1 MKRTSGKEEVID
13 LTDEPDEPSIKKVK
27 TTTEPAKSQI
37 QTSTSSAGPSSSS
50 SGSGQPTSQ
59 KRKLNI
65 IARQRQWMQMGW
77 KGPNKQK
84 EANKKQKHSKP
95 DPRRERNFTSDH
107 PHGVPNSLSFQ
118 FPGAD
123 VFAHP
128 SDQFRAGPLPDPESF
143 RPVADR
149 LCSAPGHGHDTPD
162 DWSRLSKD
170 IWRHFRDNQQERR
183 QLERKIELWKEL
195 YLQLHGHMDCGL
207 FVTGSTF
214 NGYGSA
220 GCDMDMCIFP
230 QGPAMN
236 DKQWLSE
243 VRQIL
248 RKQCRHFIRGNV
260 ELVPAKVPIL
270 KFYDCHGRLEVD
282 LSVNNPTA
290 ARNTHLLH
298 CYSQL
303 DFRVRPLV
311 LAVKW
316 WAKKNGINE
325 ARFQTLSS
333 YTLSLMVIHFLQCE
347 VTPPVL
353 PCLQKSHPHIFNSK
367 SDIFN
372 LPYEVPEYL
381 SENKDSVGQLFV
393 KFFQYFTDGN
403 RFDTRE
409 DVASVRTGQVLRAG
423 DCERFAR
430 LQKLGPGQWSARIL
444 VEEPFERTNAARAVC
459 SDEKWDLITSVF
471 MRTVME
477 IKNRDK
483 KKMGLDDFILRGRAQ
498 IGRFLQ

>member
-1 MKRTSGKEEVID
+1 MKRASDKADEVID
-13 LTDEPDEPSIKKVK
+13 LTDEPDEPSVKRVK
-27 TTTEPAKSQI
+27 TSETEQSKKQKS
-37 QTSTSSAGPSSSS
+37 SSSASSSS
-50 SGSGQPTSQ
+50 SNASSQGQS
-59 KRKLNI
+59 KRKFDN

-77 KGPNKQK
+77 KGPNNQK
-84 EANKKQKHSKP
+84 ETNKKLKKP
-95 DPRRERNFTSDH
+95 APNRQRGFNSNQNH
-107 PHGVPNSLSFQ
+107 CVPSLMSFQ
-118 FPGAD
+118 LPGAD
-123 VFAHP
+123 VFSHP
-128 SDQFRAGPLPDPESF
+128 SDQFRRGPLPDPESF
-143 RPVADR
+143 RPVVDR

-162 DWSRLSKD
+162 EWSRLSRD

-183 QLERKIELWKEL
+183 QLERKIELWQEL
-195 YLQLHGHMDCGL
+195 YRQLHNHMDCGL

-236 DKQWLSE
+236 DKHWLNQ
-243 VRQIL
+243 VRNIL

-260 ELVPAKVPIL
+260 ELIPAKVPIL
-270 KFYDCHGRLEVD
+270 KFYDSHGRLEVD

-316 WAKKNGINE
+316 WAKENGINE

-347 VTPPVL
+347 VSPPVL
-353 PCLQKSHPHIFNSK
+353 PCLQKSHPQIFNSN
-367 SDIFN
+367 SDIYN
-372 LPYEVPEYL
+372 LPYDVPEYF

-393 KFFQYFTDGN
+393 KFFQYFTDGS

-444 VEEPFERTNAARAVC
+444 VEEPFERTNAAR
-459 SDEKWDLITSVF
+459 
-471 MRTVME
+471 
-477 IKNRDK
+477 
-483 KKMGLDDFILRGRAQ
+483 
-498 IGRFLQ
+498 

>member
-1 MKRTSGKEEVID
+1 MKRASDKAEEVID
-13 LTDEPDEPSIKKVK
+13 LTDEPDEPSVKKVK
-27 TTTEPAKSQI
+27 TSQKEH
-37 QTSTSSAGPSSSS
+37 QQSKKPKTSSSASSSS
-50 SGSGQPTSQ
+50 VSNASSSGQP
-59 KRKLNI
+59 KRKLDNL
-65 IARQRQWMQMGW
+65 ARQRQWMQMGW
-77 KGPNKQK
+77 KGPKSQK
-84 EANKKQKHSKP
+84 ESNKKQKKTAPPS
-95 DPRRERNFTSDH
+95 RERNITSDH
-107 PHGVPNSLSFQ
+107 GVPGLMSFQ
-118 FPGAD
+118 LPGPD
-123 VFAHP
+123 VFTHP
-128 SDQFRAGPLPDPESF
+128 SDQFRSGPRPDPESF
-143 RPVADR
+143 RPVVDR
-149 LCSAPGHGHDTPD
+149 LCSAPGRGQDTPD
-162 DWSRLSKD
+162 DWGRLSRD

-183 QLERKIELWKEL
+183 QLERKIELWQEL
-195 YLQLHGHMDCGL
+195 YKQLHGHMDCGL

-236 DKQWLSE
+236 DKHWLSE
-243 VRQIL
+243 VRSIL

-270 KFYDCHGRLEVD
+270 KFYDSHGRLEVD
-282 LSVNNPTA
+282 LSCNNPTA

-316 WAKKNGINE
+316 WAKENGINE

-347 VTPPVL
+347 VSPPVL
-353 PCLQKSHPHIFNSK
+353 PCLQKSHPLIFNSK
-367 SDIFN
+367 SDIYS
-372 LPYEVPEYL
+372 LPYDVPEYF

-393 KFFQYFTDGN
+393 KFFQYWTQ
-403 RFDTRE
+403 FDTRE
-409 DVASVRTGQVLRAG
+409 DVASVRTGEVLRAG

-430 LQKLGPGQWSARIL
+430 LQKLSPGQWSARLL

-459 SDEKWDLITSVF
+459 SDEKWDLICRVF
-471 MRTVME
+471 MGTVRE
-477 IKNRDK
+477 IQKCDQKR
-483 KKMGLDDFILRGRAQ
+483 MALDEFILKGRAQ

>member
-1 MKRTSGKEEVID
+1 MKRTSDNKEEVID
-13 LTDEPDEPSIKKVK
+13 LTDEPDEPSVKKVK
-27 TTTEPAKSQI
+27 TTTVPARS

-77 KGPNKQK
+77 KGPNNQK
-84 EANKKQKHSKP
+84 DANKKQKHHKP
-95 DPRRERNFTSDH
+95 DSRRERNFTSDQ
-107 PHGVPNSLSFQ
+107 PHGVPNPMSFQ

-123 VFAHP
+123 VFSHP

-143 RPVADR
+143 RPVVDR
-149 LCSAPGHGHDTPD
+149 LCSAPGYGHDTPD

-195 YLQLHGHMDCGL
+195 YNQLHGHMDCGL

-236 DKQWLSE
+236 DKHWLSE

-260 ELVPAKVPIL
+260 ELIPAKVPIL

-372 LPYEVPEYL
+372 LPYEVPEYR

-409 DVASVRTGQVLRAG
+409 DVASVRTGEVLRAG

-444 VEEPFERTNAARAVC
+444 VEEPFERTNAAR
-459 SDEKWDLITSVF
+459 
-471 MRTVME
+471 
-477 IKNRDK
+477 
-483 KKMGLDDFILRGRAQ
+483 
-498 IGRFLQ
+498 